1 MGKPILLD
9 FSATWCGPCKMQKP
23 IIDDLKEKY
32 GDQVDIKEVDV
43 DENGEMAR
51 NYNVMAVPTIVIEKD
66 GEEVKRFTGL
76 KQADVLSAELD
87 KLL

>member
-76 KQADVLSAELD
+76 KQADALSAELD

>member
-76 KQADVLSAELD
+76 KQADALSAELD
-87 KLL
+87 NLL